1 MAKNAPGR
9 GLDHAVHI
17 VRELDAAAALYER
30 AGFQVGA
37 RNKHSWGTHNRLI
50 QFPGFFVEILTI
62 GEPEKIPE
70 PAGRVFS
77 WGAFNRDYLARQG
90 EGLSGLVIE
99 GHNVPEEQR
108 LFDTAGFS
116 GYEPFN
122 FSRKGK
128 RADGS
133 ETEVGF
139 DIAFAKEP
147 ASPNVI
153 FYTCKQTHP
162 QNFWSEALQKHPN
175 GANSIRSVVFTADNP
190 TDHHIFLST
199 LTGVRDIQAS
209 SRGISIQTPRGLVQ
223 AIDPRAF
230 KDTFGIEAERDPG
243 LNMAALV
250 FGVRD
255 LAATENLLR
264 QSGLKFRLHGGKLV
278 IGPEEA
284 RGATL
289 AFEQS

>member
-1 MAKNAPGR
+1 M
-9 GLDHAVHI
+9 
-17 VRELDAAAALYER
+17 VRELDAAAVLYER

-37 RNKHSWGTHNRLI
+37 RNKHPWGTHNRLI
-50 QFPGFFVEILTI
+50 QFPNFFVEILTI

-70 PAGRVFS
+70 PTARVFS

-90 EGLSGLVIE
+90 EGLSGLVLE
-99 GHNVPEEQR
+99 GHNVPEEQS
-108 LFDTAGFS
+108 LFDAAGFS
-116 GYEPFN
+116 GFESLN

-139 DIAFAKEP
+139 SIAFAKEP

-175 GANSIRSVVFTADNP
+175 GADSIRSVVFTADNP
-190 TDHHIFLST
+190 TDHHIVLST
-199 LTGVRDIQAS
+199 VTGVRDIQAS
-209 SRGISIQTPRGLVQ
+209 SRGISIQTPRGRVEAL
-223 AIDPRAF
+223 DPRAF
-230 KDTFGIEAERDPG
+230 MDTFGVEAERDPG

-255 LAATENLLR
+255 FNAAGNLLQ
-264 QSGLKFRLHGGKLV
+264 QSGLKFHRQGQRFV
-278 IGPEEA
+278 IGPDEA

-289 AFEQS
+289 VFEQS